1 MSNSVVLQSSLLNR
15 LAQRPAAIVTPI
27 AGTTRDILEV
37 ELELGGFPL
46 RLCDTAGLRSAS
58 EADEIEVEGMR
69 RARALL
75 REAPM
80 QMLVVD
86 VSAGRAPT
94 RAELASLLGDASC
107 DGSDGRAGDAV
118 GVSDGA
124 SASKVDDPSLLVVL
138 NKVDALPAGTARP
151 CVVGLPVTSQF
162 CISCETGE
170 GLDELLRAMEARART
185 LLEGDGGETALVTRA
200 RHREH
205 LEQAV
210 GALQR
215 FARLEGLM
223 VDLAAEELRIAAQEV
238 GKVTGRIHVEEM
250 LDIIFRDFCIGK

>member
-1 MSNSVVLQSSLLNR
+1 MPQSSLLNR

-37 ELELGGFPL
+37 ELELGGYPL
-46 RLCDTAGLRSAS
+46 RLCDTAGLRSAA

-75 REAPM
+75 RESPM
-80 QMLVVD
+80 RMVVAD

-94 RAELASLLGDASC
+94 LAELARLLGEGDSD
-107 DGSDGRAGDAV
+107 DGDDSIARLLSDQ
-118 GVSDGA
+118 
-124 SASKVDDPSLLVVL
+124 SLLVVL
-138 NKVDALPAGTARP
+138 NKVDALPAGAAEPR
-151 CVVGLPVTSQF
+151 VVGLANDAAQY
-162 CISCETGE
+162 CISCETGA
-170 GLDELLRAMEARART
+170 GLDALLGGLEAKVRELLDG
-185 LLEGDGGETALVTRA
+185 GDGAETALVTRA

-210 GALQR
+210 GALER
-215 FARLEGLM
+215 FERLDGLM

-250 LDIIFRDFCIGK
+250 LDIIFRDFCVGK